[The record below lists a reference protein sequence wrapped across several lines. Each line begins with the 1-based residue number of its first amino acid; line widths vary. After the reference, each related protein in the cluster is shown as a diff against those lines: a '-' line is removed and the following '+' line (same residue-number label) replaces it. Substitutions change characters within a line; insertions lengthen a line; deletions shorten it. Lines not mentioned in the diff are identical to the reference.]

1 MSGLLCTWQLSCVRI
16 EKRSQWVMYS
26 CGFTVAAACSTLLT
40 TSLAG
45 WLTQSRVSAGFSPAE
60 NHFFD
65 TWQLLKP
72 EDFQVIHGGSE
83 KGDTNSVL
91 LYIFSSYWQ
100 ILKVLSLSH
109 SLGNLQQS
117 NQQRFHHPCHV
128 ATLPCKML
136 NVRKI
141 VCCTLK
147 KYLAERWTCHKP
159 DIWHFAMVMTDV
171 RHSNIFHW
179 FWISNLYSQIFDTPT
194 VAIIS
199 WLSVIPVRRKRFAS
213 TSFFFIAAQMSTVS
227 HSVNFS
233 VRKMLIFLLS
243 VS

>member
-1 MSGLLCTWQLSCVRI
+1 MVIVTADRIVCYRDGTGWLLLFLSRYCHLVLLQNTQPPDRVASWVKKSWPCSMSGLLCTWQLSCVRI
-16 EKRSQWVMYS
+16 EKRSKWVMYS

-117 NQQRFHHPCHV
+117 NQQRFHHPSVTSLH
-128 ATLPCKML
+128 
-136 NVRKI
+136 
-141 VCCTLK
+141 
-147 KYLAERWTCHKP
+147 YLVKC
-159 DIWHFAMVMTDV
+159 
-171 RHSNIFHW
+171 
-179 FWISNLYSQIFDTPT
+179 
-194 VAIIS
+194 
-199 WLSVIPVRRKRFAS
+199 
-213 TSFFFIAAQMSTVS
+213 
-227 HSVNFS
+227 
-233 VRKMLIFLLS
+233 
-243 VS
+243 